1 MIKSV
6 VLHNTHRATTNGLFM
21 GKEGDAGTSRG
32 NVKRLSINSN
42 SSKTKHQNS
51 GEEQAL
57 TKWARRQDYH
67 SYYNKMIDWELEDE
81 MKNIDERLKSW
92 SNRRLEDAGLAIFK
106 LKGRTS
112 GWLFS
117 ERIVTFQAENGGE
130 LPWHRFGQGDIVTI
144 CRKRPWVELV
154 TEGTVL
160 DRSRKRIRVVVSEPP
175 EDLRRG
181 TWRLD
186 RAANRIAHDRM
197 SDALDSFALN
207 EFSPTPL
214 DDILMASLHDVVSSS
229 EMPPEIPKT
238 KRIPPHVDLSN
249 LKLNESQHEAVM
261 GALTRRLTLIQGPP
275 GTGKTHT
282 AIEILAIM
290 VKHKMGPILATADS
304 NVAVD
309 NLLQGLLDKGIR
321 AIRIGQPV
329 KVRERLR
336 EATLAAKINQHSM
349 NDDIDAIMS
358 ENHDLK
364 RELNNLKGKEKG
376 IAYRDMNKNWKE
388 IRLMEKQIIE
398 EIIDSAEVIVATCI
412 GVAHKSV
419 GERRFPIVL
428 IDEATQATETTTL
441 VPIVRGV
448 RQLILIGDHKQL
460 PPTIISK
467 RAEEAGFVRSLFE
480 RLIDAGIKPF
490 MLKTQYRMHP
500 CISEYPSAR
509 FYDGLLEDGVSSD
522 ERLAPAGFI
531 WPNWDL
537 PIAFIPLDSIEG
549 TDVENASRYNSDEAI
564 KVVEIVQKL
573 LESMDILPSDIGV
586 ITPYNGQVRLLNDYF
601 DGLGGIGKDE
611 PFSGL
616 EIRSVDGYQGREKEV
631 IIFSTVRANDSGEL
645 GFLADKRRLNVA
657 LTRAKRGLIIVG
669 NPLTLKRDETWKSWL
684 EWIEERELMAW
695 HYR

>member
-1 MIKSV
+1 
-6 VLHNTHRATTNGLFM
+6 M
-21 GKEGDAGTSRG
+21 GKETDANKSRSEI
-32 NVKRLSINSN
+32 KRISPKSHSAKPSMGKMN
-42 SSKTKHQNS
+42 TD
-51 GEEQAL
+51 QAL
-57 TKWARRQDYH
+57 TKWSRRQDYH

-106 LKGRTS
+106 LKGRTN

-117 ERIVTFQAENGGE
+117 ERIISFQAESGKE

-144 CRKRPWVELV
+144 SRKRPWTELV

-160 DRSRKRIRVVVSEPP
+160 DRSRKRIRVVVAEPP

-197 SDALDSFALN
+197 SEALDSFALN

-214 DDILMASLHDVVSSS
+214 DDILMASLHDVVVSS
-229 EMPPEIPKT
+229 ERPPEIPKT
-238 KRIPPHVDLSN
+238 KRVPSRLDISD
-249 LKLNESQHEAVM
+249 LKLNKSQHEAVM

-275 GTGKTHT
+275 GTGKTYT
-282 AIEILAIM
+282 AIEILSIM
-290 VKHKMGPILATADS
+290 VKHKVGPILATADS

-309 NLLQGLLDKGIR
+309 NLLQGLLNKGIK
-321 AIRIGQPV
+321 ATRIGQPV
-329 KVRERLR
+329 KVREQLR
-336 EATLAAKINQHSM
+336 DATLIAQMSTHSM

-358 ENHDLK
+358 ENNQIKRDLNK
-364 RELNNLKGKEKG
+364 LKGKEKG

-388 IRLMEKQIIE
+388 IRLMEKQIID
-398 EIIDSAEVIVATCI
+398 EIIDGSEVIVATCI

-441 VPIVRGV
+441 VPIVRGA

-467 RAEEAGFVRSLFE
+467 RAEDAGFVRSLFE
-480 RLIDAGIKPF
+480 RLVDAGIKPF

-509 FYDGLLEDGVSSD
+509 FYDGLLDDGVSSN

-537 PIAFIPLDSIEG
+537 PIAFIPIDSIEG

-573 LESMDILPSDIGV
+573 LESMELSPSDIGV
-586 ITPYNGQVRLLNDYF
+586 ITPYNGQVRLLTDHF
-601 DGLGGIGKDE
+601 DSLGGIGKDE

-631 IIFSTVRANDSGEL
+631 IIFSTVRANKEGEL

-669 NPLTLKRDETWKSWL
+669 NPQTLKRDETWKSWL

>member
-1 MIKSV
+1 
-6 VLHNTHRATTNGLFM
+6 M
-21 GKEGDAGTSRG
+21 GKEGDAKKSRREI
-32 NVKRLSINSN
+32 KRISPKSPSSN
-42 SSKTKHQNS
+42 TGVGKS
-51 GEEQAL
+51 GEDYAL
-57 TKWARRQDYH
+57 TKWSRRQDYH

-106 LKGRTS
+106 LKGRTA

-117 ERIVTFQAENGGE
+117 ERILSFQAESGNE

-144 CRKRPWVELV
+144 SRKRPWTELV

-197 SDALDSFALN
+197 CDALDSFALN

-214 DDILMASLHDVVSSS
+214 DDILMASLHDIVVSS
-229 EMPPEIPKT
+229 ERPPEIPKT
-238 KRIPPHVDLSN
+238 KRVPSKPDLSN
-249 LKLNESQHEAVM
+249 LKLNKSQHEAVI

-275 GTGKTHT
+275 GTGKTYT
-282 AIEILAIM
+282 AIEILSIM
-290 VKHKMGPILATADS
+290 VKHNVGPILATADS

-309 NLLQGLLDKGIR
+309 NLLQGLIDKGIR

-329 KVRERLR
+329 KVREQLR
-336 EATLAAKINQHSM
+336 DATLIAQMSMHSM

-358 ENHDLK
+358 ENSQIKRDLNK
-364 RELNNLKGKEKG
+364 LKGKEKG

-388 IRLMEKQIIE
+388 IRLMEKQIID

-441 VPIVRGV
+441 VPIVRGA

-500 CISEYPSAR
+500 CNSEYPSAR
-509 FYDGLLEDGVSSD
+509 FYDGLLEDGVSSE

-537 PIAFIPLDSIEG
+537 PIAFIPIDSIEG

-573 LESMDILPSDIGV
+573 LESMELLPSDIGV
-586 ITPYNGQVRLLNDYF
+586 ITPYNGQVRLLTDHF
-601 DGLGGIGKDE
+601 DSLGGIGKDE

-669 NPLTLKRDETWKSWL
+669 NPQTLKRDETWKSWL

>member
-1 MIKSV
+1 
-6 VLHNTHRATTNGLFM
+6 M
-21 GKEGDAGTSRG
+21 GKEADANKSRSEI
-32 NVKRLSINSN
+32 KRISPKSN
-42 SSKTKHQNS
+42 SSKSSMEN
-51 GEEQAL
+51 GNVEQAL
-57 TKWARRQDYH
+57 TKWSRRQDYH

-106 LKGRTS
+106 LKGRTN

-117 ERIVTFQAENGGE
+117 ERIISFQAESGKE

-144 CRKRPWVELV
+144 SRKRPWNELV

-160 DRSRKRIRVVVSEPP
+160 DRSRKRIRVVVAEPP

-214 DDILMASLHDVVSSS
+214 DDILMASLHDVVVSS

-238 KRIPPHVDLSN
+238 KRVPSRLDLSN
-249 LKLNESQHEAVM
+249 LKLNKSQHEAVM

-275 GTGKTHT
+275 GTGKTYT
-282 AIEILAIM
+282 AIEILSIM
-290 VKHKMGPILATADS
+290 VKHKVGPILATADS

-309 NLLQGLLDKGIR
+309 NLLQGLLDKGIK
-321 AIRIGQPV
+321 AVRIGQPV
-329 KVRERLR
+329 KVREQLR
-336 EATLAAKINQHSM
+336 DATLIAQMSMHSM

-358 ENHDLK
+358 ENNHIKRDLNK
-364 RELNNLKGKEKG
+364 LKGKEKG

-388 IRLMEKQIIE
+388 IRLMEKQIID

-441 VPIVRGV
+441 VPIVRGA

-467 RAEEAGFVRSLFE
+467 RAEDAGFVRSLFE
-480 RLIDAGIKPF
+480 RLVDAGIKPF

-509 FYDGLLEDGVSSD
+509 FYDGLLDDGVSSN

-537 PIAFIPLDSIEG
+537 PLAFIPIESIEG

-573 LESMDILPSDIGV
+573 LESMELSPSDIGV
-586 ITPYNGQVRLLNDYF
+586 ITPYNGQVRLLTDHF
-601 DGLGGIGKDE
+601 DSLGGIGKDE
-611 PFSGL
+611 PFFGL

-631 IIFSTVRANDSGEL
+631 IIFSTVRANKEGEL

-669 NPLTLKRDETWKSWL
+669 NPQTLKRDETWKSWL

>member
-1 MIKSV
+1 
-6 VLHNTHRATTNGLFM
+6 M
-21 GKEGDAGTSRG
+21 GKKADANKSRSEIKRISPKSKSSKSSMGNG
-32 NVKRLSINSN
+32 NVD
-42 SSKTKHQNS
+42 
-51 GEEQAL
+51 QAL
-57 TKWARRQDYH
+57 TKWSRRQDYH

-106 LKGRTS
+106 LKGRTN

-117 ERIVTFQAENGGE
+117 ERIISFQAESGKE

-144 CRKRPWVELV
+144 SRKRPWNELV

-160 DRSRKRIRVVVSEPP
+160 DRSRKRIRVVVAEPP

-214 DDILMASLHDVVSSS
+214 DDILMASLHDVVISS

-238 KRIPPHVDLSN
+238 KRVPSRLDLSN
-249 LKLNESQHEAVM
+249 LKLNKSQHEAVM

-275 GTGKTHT
+275 GTGKTYT
-282 AIEILAIM
+282 AIEILSIM
-290 VKHKMGPILATADS
+290 VKHKVGPILATADS

-309 NLLQGLLDKGIR
+309 NLLQGLLDKGIK
-321 AIRIGQPV
+321 AVRIGQPV
-329 KVRERLR
+329 KVREQLR
-336 EATLAAKINQHSM
+336 DATLIAQMSMHSM

-358 ENHDLK
+358 ENNHIKRDLNK
-364 RELNNLKGKEKG
+364 LKGKEKG

-388 IRLMEKQIIE
+388 IRLMEKQIID

-441 VPIVRGV
+441 VPIVRGA

-467 RAEEAGFVRSLFE
+467 RAEDAGFVRSLFE
-480 RLIDAGIKPF
+480 RLVDAGIKPF

-509 FYDGLLEDGVSSD
+509 FYDGLLDDGVSSK

-537 PIAFIPLDSIEG
+537 PLAFIPIESIEG

-573 LESMDILPSDIGV
+573 LESMELSPSDIGV
-586 ITPYNGQVRLLNDYF
+586 ITPYNGQVRLLTDHF
-601 DGLGGIGKDE
+601 DSLGGIGKDE
-611 PFSGL
+611 PFFGL

-631 IIFSTVRANDSGEL
+631 IIFSTVRANKEGEL

-669 NPLTLKRDETWKSWL
+669 NPQTLKRDETWKSWL